1 MVFKKLWIGLGK
13 TCDMKTEDM
22 QTTLTYLY
30 EKLDVESKVYYSRF
44 GDGDFQIMRGKREM
58 MHKYSPEL
66 ADELRESFG
75 IVDDNY
81 IRGTM
86 YNEPTYNGREL
97 VNQSPENFN
106 YILEIIKDNFSNYK
120 EFVLYSHVLFTYMVM
135 HDQDVFLDFISKF
148 IRPKRKLF
156 IGSIKKSSIEK
167 LVGVVDHYV
176 EIPSRDAY
184 YSIDQWWDKVL
195 DCVDDVELVLPA
207 AGMAGRVIQKRLWNL
222 NKNIHSIELGSM
234 VDVLDDL
241 HTRSWMSNKKQIID
255 RILL

>member
-1 MVFKKLWIGLGK
+1 MITK
-13 TCDMKTEDM
+13 DM

-30 EKLDVESKVYYSRF
+30 EKLDTESKVYYSRF
-44 GDGDFQIMRGKREM
+44 GDGDFQIIKGEREM

-66 ADELRESFG
+66 AHELRESFG

-86 YNEPTYNGREL
+86 YNEPTYNGSQL
-97 VNQSPENFN
+97 INQSSENFKH
-106 YILEIIKDNFSNYK
+106 ILEIIKDI
-120 EFVLYSHVLFTYMVM
+120 
-135 HDQDVFLDFISKF
+135 FLDFLTKF

-167 LVGVVDHYV
+167 LVGVVDHFV
-176 EIPSRDAY
+176 EIPAKDAY
-184 YSIDQWWDKVL
+184 YSMDQWWENVL
-195 DCVDDVELVLPA
+195 DCVDKVELVLPA

>member
-1 MVFKKLWIGLGK
+1 MITK
-13 TCDMKTEDM
+13 DM
-22 QTTLTYLY
+22 QTTFTYLY
-30 EKLDVESKVYYSRF
+30 EKLDTESKVYYSRF
-44 GDGDFQIMRGKREM
+44 GDGDFQIIKGEREM

-66 ADELRESFG
+66 AHELKESFG

-86 YNEPTYNGREL
+86 YNEPTYNGSQL
-97 VNQSPENFN
+97 INQSSENFKH
-106 YILEIIKDNFSNYK
+106 ILEIIKDNFSNYK
-120 EFVLYSHVLFTYMVM
+120 EFVLYSHVLFTYIVM
-135 HDQDVFLDFISKF
+135 DDQDIFLDFLNNF

-167 LVGVVDHYV
+167 LVGVVDHFV
-176 EIPSRDAY
+176 EIPAKDAY
-184 YSIDQWWDKVL
+184 YSMDQWWEKVL
-195 DCVDDVELVLPA
+195 DCVDKVELVLPA